1 MSAPIS
7 PKQVQSNSGSPT
19 NTIELT
25 WATPHNLIG
34 HHVNSLTYQLDYCL
48 KQENIKYGCKTK
60 YEKGTST
67 LLRGL
72 TSGTRYFISIRAI
85 TATGETGVPT
95 EIEAKTSKDVS
106 LFHLFYFLIFSLPFC
121 YFFTIEKGSTS

>member
-7 PKQVQSNSGSPT
+7 PKQVRSNSGSPT

-25 WATPHNLIG
+25 WATPHNLVG

-72 TSGTRYFISIRAI
+72 SSGTSYYISIRAI
-85 TATGETGVPT
+85 TQTGETGVPI
-95 EIEAKTSKDVS
+95 EIEAKTSKQS
-106 LFHLFYFLIFSLPFC
+106 YLLNFFFPMRKTFFKIFIKLW
-121 YFFTIEKGSTS
+121 YA